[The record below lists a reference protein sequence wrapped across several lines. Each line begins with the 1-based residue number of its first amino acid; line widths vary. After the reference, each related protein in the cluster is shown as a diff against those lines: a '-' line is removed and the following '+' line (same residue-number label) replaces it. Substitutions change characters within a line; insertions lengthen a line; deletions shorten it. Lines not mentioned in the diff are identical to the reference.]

1 MKGIPNNVIRYH
13 ANKYFNGD
21 VKALYDHLYE
31 GNEITFDLNAVAI
44 RFIMEKTGEISH
56 KNKFM
61 RCVKATA
68 PKSDE

>member
-1 MKGIPNNVIRYH
+1 MKGIPNNIIKH
-13 ANKYFNGD
+13 PASNHFKGS
-21 VKALYDHLYE
+21 VKALYLYLFD
-31 GNEITFDLNAVAI
+31 GKEITFDLNTVAI

-68 PKSDE
+68 PLPES